1 MAGITVVSRYS
12 GCRSGPISNMRESIM
27 RYPGMR
33 IMVAALMFVG
43 AATASAQSLADV
55 ARQEEAR
62 RKAVSGAGK
71 VYTNEALQPEP
82 PPSPGSVP
90 TATPAPATPP
100 TAADSNKP
108 AVPATPGAAT
118 KTEAE
123 WKKRIADERDALSR
137 AQIFAEAL
145 QSRINVLSA
154 DFVNVDDPARRDV
167 VAADRQKALSE
178 LDRVKAEIQAHQKAI
193 TDIQTEA
200 RKAGVPAGWVR

>member
-1 MAGITVVSRYS
+1 
-12 GCRSGPISNMRESIM
+12 
-27 RYPGMR
+27 MR
-33 IMVAALMFVG
+33 IMVAALMLVG

-82 PPSPGSVP
+82 PPSAGSVP
-90 TATPAPATPP
+90 PATPAPAAPSA
-100 TAADSNKP
+100 AADGNKP
-108 AVPATPGAAT
+108 AAPPPQAAGA

-167 VAADRQKALSE
+167 VAADRQKALAE

>member
-1 MAGITVVSRYS
+1 M
-12 GCRSGPISNMRESIM
+12 RS
-27 RYPGMR
+27 
-33 IMVAALMFVG
+33 MVGVFVLAG

-90 TATPAPATPP
+90 ATTPAPAPPEASATPP
-100 TAADSNKP
+100 AADGSKP
-108 AVPATPGAAT
+108 AAPAAGATP

-167 VAADRQKALSE
+167 VAAERQKALAE
-178 LDRVKAEIQAHQKAI
+178 LDRVKTEIQAHQKEI
-193 TDIQTEA
+193 TNIQTEA

>member
-1 MAGITVVSRYS
+1 
-12 GCRSGPISNMRESIM
+12 
-27 RYPGMR
+27 MR
-33 IMVAALMFVG
+33 IMVAALILVG
-43 AATASAQSLADV
+43 AATASAQSLADI

-90 TATPAPATPP
+90 AATPAPAAPP

-108 AVPATPGAAT
+108 AAPATPGAAA

-123 WKKRIADERDALSR
+123 WKKRITDERDALSR

>member
-1 MAGITVVSRYS
+1 M
-12 GCRSGPISNMRESIM
+12 RST
-27 RYPGMR
+27 
-33 IMVAALMFVG
+33 VAALILLG

-62 RKAVSGAGK
+62 RKAVAGAGK
-71 VYTNEALQPEP
+71 VYTNEALQPAP

-90 TATPAPATPP
+90 AAAPTPAAPAAP
-100 TAADSNKP
+100 AAPGAEGAKP
-108 AVPATPGAAT
+108 ADPAAKPGAAPNP
-118 KTEAE
+118 EAE

-145 QSRINVLSA
+145 QSRINVLSQ

-167 VAADRQKALSE
+167 VGADRQKALAE
-178 LDRVKAEIQAHQKAI
+178 LDRVKAEITAHQKMI
-193 TDIQTEA
+193 TTIQDEA

>member
-1 MAGITVVSRYS
+1 
-12 GCRSGPISNMRESIM
+12 
-27 RYPGMR
+27 MR
-33 IMVAALMFVG
+33 IMVAALMLCG

-62 RKAVSGAGK
+62 RKAVAGAGK

-90 TATPAPATPP
+90 AAPPAPPPHRLLRPRPTNPRQPAAPGATP
-100 TAADSNKP
+100 
-108 AVPATPGAAT
+108 

-137 AQIFAEAL
+137 AQTFAEAF

>member
-1 MAGITVVSRYS
+1 
-12 GCRSGPISNMRESIM
+12 MRCT
-27 RYPGMR
+27 
-33 IMVAALMFVG
+33 VAALILCA

-62 RKAVSGAGK
+62 RKGVAGAGK
-71 VYTNEALQPEP
+71 VYTNDALQPEP

-90 TATPAPATPP
+90 ASPAPAAPATP
-100 TAADSNKP
+100 AAGDKP
-108 AVPATPGAAT
+108 ADPAAPGATP
-118 KTEAE
+118 KTEAD
-123 WKKRIADERDALSR
+123 WKKRIADERGALSR
-137 AQIFAEAL
+137 AQTFAEAL

-178 LDRVKAEIQAHQKAI
+178 LDRVKTEIQAHQKKI

>member
-1 MAGITVVSRYS
+1 
-12 GCRSGPISNMRESIM
+12 
-27 RYPGMR
+27 MR
-33 IMVAALMFVG
+33 IMVAALMLVG
-43 AATASAQSLADV
+43 AATASAQSLADI

-62 RKAVSGAGK
+62 RKAVSGSGK

-90 TATPAPATPP
+90 PATPAPAAPP
-100 TAADSNKP
+100 AAADGNKP
-108 AVPATPGAAT
+108 AAPATPGAGT
-118 KTEAE
+118 KTETE

-178 LDRVKAEIQAHQKAI
+178 LDRVKTEIQAHQKAI

>member
-1 MAGITVVSRYS
+1 MRSMVVAMIF
-12 GCRSGPISNMRESIM
+12 C
-27 RYPGMR
+27 
-33 IMVAALMFVG
+33 A

-62 RKAVSGAGK
+62 RKGVAGTGK
-71 VYTNEALQPEP
+71 VYTNEALKPEP
-82 PPSPGSVP
+82 PPSPGSIP
-90 TATPAPATPP
+90 PATPAPATPP
-100 TAADSNKP
+100 AAPGADKP
-108 AVPATPGAAT
+108 ADPAAPGATP

-137 AQIFAEAL
+137 AQTFAEAL

-154 DFVNVDDPARRDV
+154 DFVNVDDPAKRDV
-167 VAADRQKALSE
+167 VAADRQRALSE
-178 LDRVKAEIQAHQKAI
+178 LDKVKTEIQAHQKKI

>member
-1 MAGITVVSRYS
+1 
-12 GCRSGPISNMRESIM
+12 
-27 RYPGMR
+27 
-33 IMVAALMFVG
+33 MVAALILVA

-62 RKAVSGAGK
+62 RKAVTGAGK

-90 TATPAPATPP
+90 AATPAPAAPAAP
-100 TAADSNKP
+100 AAAADGAKP
-108 AVPATPGAAT
+108 ADPAAPGATA

-123 WKKRIADERDALSR
+123 WRKRIADERDALSR
-137 AQIFAEAL
+137 AQVFAEAL

-154 DFVNVDDPARRDV
+154 DFVNVDDPAKREV
-167 VAADRQKALSE
+167 VAADRQKALAE
-178 LDRVKAEIQAHQKAI
+178 LDRVKAEILAHQKKI

>member
-1 MAGITVVSRYS
+1 
-12 GCRSGPISNMRESIM
+12 
-27 RYPGMR
+27 MR
-33 IMVAALMFVG
+33 IMVAALMLVS

-90 TATPAPATPP
+90 AATPAPAAPP

-108 AVPATPGAAT
+108 SAPATPGAAA

-123 WKKRIADERDALSR
+123 WKKRITDERDALSR

>member
-1 MAGITVVSRYS
+1 MMYS
-12 GCRSGPISNMRESIM
+12 GMRST
-27 RYPGMR
+27 
-33 IMVAALMFVG
+33 VAALILFA

-62 RKAVSGAGK
+62 RKGVAGAGK

-90 TATPAPATPP
+90 AATPAAASPP
-100 TAADSNKP
+100 VAAGGDKP
-108 AVPATPGAAT
+108 ADPAAPGAMP

-154 DFVNVDDPARRDV
+154 DFVNVDDPAKRDV
-167 VAADRQKALSE
+167 VAAERQKALSE
-178 LDRVKAEIQAHQKAI
+178 LDRVKTEIQGHQKKI